1 MGMSVADGNEIV
13 HSLISNLILMITN
26 SYSPGDHTFGEF
38 IKHLR
43 MC

>member
-1 MGMSVADGNEIV
+1 MGMSVPDGNEIV
-13 HSLISNLILMITN
+13 HSLIFSGLMITN